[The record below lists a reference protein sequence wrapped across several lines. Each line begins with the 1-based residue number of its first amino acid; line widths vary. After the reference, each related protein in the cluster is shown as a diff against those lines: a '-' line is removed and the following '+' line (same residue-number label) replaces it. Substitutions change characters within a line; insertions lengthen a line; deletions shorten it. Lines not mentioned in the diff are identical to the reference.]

1 MSKKIV
7 NGKFVERTAE
17 EEAELQRLR
26 DSKAEQ
32 YANVGKP
39 TSKKPKSK
47 EAFAKITASQFEK
60 LMRIES
66 SASVKI
72 FIVLAYQSFKHWD
85 KPFQLSTDNLAK
97 NGFSRTTQWRAL
109 TQLEKVGLISVERR
123 HRGPPIITVL

>member
-1 MSKKIV
+1 MSKKNR

-17 EEAELQRLR
+17 EQAELDRL
-26 DSKAEQ
+26 KAEY
-32 YANVGKP
+32 YANVS
-39 TSKKPKSK
+39 TRNSKSKRPKSK
-47 EAFAKITASQFEK
+47 EHFAKITDSQFEK

-85 KPFQLSTDNLAK
+85 KPFQLSTDNFAK

-109 TQLEKVGLISVERR
+109 TQLEKVSLISVERR